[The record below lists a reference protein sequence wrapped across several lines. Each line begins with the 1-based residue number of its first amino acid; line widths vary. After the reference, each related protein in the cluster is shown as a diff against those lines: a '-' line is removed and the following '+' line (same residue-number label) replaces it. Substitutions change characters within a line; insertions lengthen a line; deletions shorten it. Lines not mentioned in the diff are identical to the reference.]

1 MYRPQEGINR
11 KKNRPTERE
20 RKIDND
26 DVVLFPKYLCIS
38 NILRTTGKIE
48 KKSKKSLA
56 TFIIWTISTT
66 NRKARYCSF
75 PLRALM

>member
-1 MYRPQEGINR
+1 MYRPQEGRKR